1 MKGLVFETRAPG
13 IEAAPNRADIA
24 CFIGLAELRP
34 DLVIPQDLT
43 QYLEQEGWWPG
54 ATSSGAQS
62 VPSLYNLPLPIGSW
76 SRFDTLF
83 AWNERPYGV
92 GNGATT
98 TGAGYLGA
106 AVRSFFAQGGRS
118 CYVISLAPPLPLAAD
133 RASRDALLSNLVPIT
148 AGLRANRGLW
158 QGLEHLL
165 GLPEVSFVAL
175 PDLAELVSLYRDES
189 QDPLEIPPSM
199 PKFVACAQQETAPD
213 QASRVVQLTAPAC
226 TDAEYLLWR
235 TVIHRAALFLATY
248 RRDVPLLAALP
259 LPQAQSSAASSVLAF
274 MHQQG
279 WLSGSLAAQRC
290 PELDGSATE
299 ETMAACSIASAF
311 VQLVYPWLRTAYAG
325 DLPGNIEP
333 PEGVMA
339 GLLARNA
346 LTRGTFRSATA
357 LVPQELISVQP
368 PLSQAQQLG
377 RNAKAPPQASPQAA
391 LIDRLCLFGPQPG
404 GVRLLSD
411 ITTHNDSSYR
421 QASIS
426 RTIALVMRAARAIGN
441 EYVFDASGEV
451 LWARIKARMEDVLA
465 ALERVG
471 ALAASADEAA
481 YAVRC
486 DRSTMS
492 QQDLD
497 SGRVIV
503 QVLIRPAAC
512 IETMRIQ
519 LAMADGAVSLSNLG
533 ILEAA

>member
-34 DLVIPQDLT
+34 DLAIPQDLA

-54 ATSSGAQS
+54 ATTTGAQT

-76 SRFDTLF
+76 ARFDALF
-83 AWNERPYGV
+83 AWNERAYQV
-92 GNGATT
+92 GSAPRAMGAS
-98 TGAGYLGA
+98 YLGA
-106 AVRSFFAQGGRS
+106 AVRSFFAQGGRR
-118 CYVISLAPPLPLAAD
+118 CYVISLGPPLPLAAD
-133 RASRDALLSNLVPIT
+133 RASRDALLSNLVPIA
-148 AGLRANRGLW
+148 AGQRANRGLW
-158 QGLEHLL
+158 QGLDHLL

-175 PDLAELVSLYRDES
+175 PDLTELVGLYQDE
-189 QDPLEIPPSM
+189 PLTEQVVLPSIPQ
-199 PKFVACAQQETAPD
+199 FVACAQQETALD

-226 TDAEYLLWR
+226 TDAEYLRWR
-235 TVIHRAALFLATY
+235 AVIHRAALFLASY
-248 RRDVPLLAALP
+248 RRDVQLLAALP
-259 LPQAQSSAASSVLAF
+259 LPQAQSSAAAGVLAF

-279 WLSGSLAAQRC
+279 WLSGSLAAQNC
-290 PELDGSATE
+290 PELDAAATE

-333 PEGVMA
+333 PEGVLA
-339 GLLARNA
+339 GMLARNA
-346 LTRGTFRSATA
+346 LQRGAFRSATA
-357 LVPQELISVQP
+357 LVPSELIRVQP
-368 PLSQAQQLG
+368 CLSQAQQFGL
-377 RNAKAPPQASPQAA
+377 NSKAPPQASPQAA
-391 LIDRLCLFGPQPG
+391 LIDRVSLFGPMPG
-404 GVRLLSD
+404 GLRLLSD
-411 ITTHNDSSYR
+411 VTTHNDSAYR

-426 RTIALVMRAARAIGN
+426 RTIGLVLRAARTIGT
-441 EYVFDASGEV
+441 EYVFDASGEL

-465 ALERVG
+465 AMERVG
-471 ALAASADEAA
+471 ALAASGGEAA

-519 LAMADGAVSLSNLG
+519 LAMADGSVALSTLG
-533 ILEAA
+533 MLEAA